1 LSNPT
6 KELKM
11 RADNEPTLTD
21 MDDYDNK
28 ESPQKRRTIWLVVIF
43 ILAIGVIYTLFD
55 RTSKQAQVIDTLPK
69 SESK

>member
-1 LSNPT
+1 
-6 KELKM
+6 M

-28 ESPQKRRTIWLVVIF
+28 ESPQKRRTIWLVILF